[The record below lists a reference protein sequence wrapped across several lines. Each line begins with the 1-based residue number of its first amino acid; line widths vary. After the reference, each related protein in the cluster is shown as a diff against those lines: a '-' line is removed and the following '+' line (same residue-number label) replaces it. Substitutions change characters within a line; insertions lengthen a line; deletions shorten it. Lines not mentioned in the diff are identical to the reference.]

1 MSSIFINHIFSMEE
15 TNMYAIFWAYG
26 SLQATTEDRYVYNE
40 KMTSLLEVSS
50 ASLRKKHRLHEG
62 STV

>member
-1 MSSIFINHIFSMEE
+1 MSNIFISHLFSVEE

-26 SLQATTEDRYVYNE
+26 SLQATSEDRYVYNE
-40 KMTSLLEVSS
+40 KMTSVLEVSS

-62 STV
+62 SAV

>member
-1 MSSIFINHIFSMEE
+1 MSNIFINHLLCNEE

-26 SLQATTEDRYVYNE
+26 SLQATSEDRYVYNE

-50 ASLRKKHRLHEG
+50 ASLRRKQRLHEG
-62 STV
+62 GAV